1 MGRTYGIAFT
11 STRNCC
17 NWKQEFL
24 NINCLPSELNL
35 VSKTMWQSVGEME
48 HNEHYIG
55 NALFLVVF
63 VADDFFSNKS
73 LQNLTDNDNKDLPS
87 SGTKYVAVAGYDAV
101 ESTEISFQEGDTLEL
116 LRVGQ
121 EGWWF
126 ARHQRTVEEGW
137 VPASYLDMMADWWAY
152 DIPTSAVPLRKT
164 IICISIIS
172 FVINK
177 INIPVVN
184 IENSVTDQSLW
195 EGAKRGRKGKM
206 LSLFFH
212 RLLFNFLSPDRDPC
226 RGLQLGFK

>member
-1 MGRTYGIAFT
+1 MLYFWWFC
-11 STRNCC
+11 S
-17 NWKQEFL
+17 W
-24 NINCLPSELNL
+24 
-35 VSKTMWQSVGEME
+35 W
-48 HNEHYIG
+48 
-55 NALFLVVF
+55 
-63 VADDFFSNKS
+63 FFSNKS

-152 DIPTSAVPLRKT
+152 DIPTSAVPLRKA
-164 IICISIIS
+164 IICSSIIT

-177 INIPVVN
+177 INMRVVN
-184 IENSVTDQSLW
+184 RKNSVTDPSLW
-195 EGAKRGRKGKM
+195 EGAKRGWKGKM

-212 RLLFNFLSPDRDPC
+212 CLLFNFLSLDRDPC
-226 RGLQLGFK
+226 RGSQLGFK